1 LSIVA
6 LLAVLQVW
14 GVDMIAWFRDGGLG
28 ERIAGAA
35 LMVLIAVILAVVIW
49 EGTNNWVDRQIASM
63 SASGDY
69 ARLARL
75 RTLLPL
81 LRSSLL
87 AVIVVVVGFTTLSQ
101 LGVNIAP
108 LLAGAGI
115 IGVAL
120 GFGSQKL
127 VQDVITGIFL
137 LLENTMQVG
146 DWVTVSGLSGSVE
159 NLSVR
164 TIRLRAGDGSVHV
177 IPFSSVTTVTNTNR
191 GIGNAAV
198 SVTVAAA
205 EDTDRVGETLKEIG
219 AKLRADPDFRDQI
232 LDDFAL
238 WGVDKVDG
246 ATATVLGQMPCKDT
260 GRWGVQRE
268 FIRRIKKRFEELGIE
283 IALPA
288 QAVVLSRAPKHTAE
302 MPHTQDNPPVA
313 AASGAE
319 RHSPPPT
326 ALGNTQ

>member
-1 LSIVA
+1 VLV
-6 LLAVLQVW
+6 LL
-14 GVDMIAWFRDGGLG
+14 
-28 ERIAGAA
+28 IAG
-35 LMVLIAVILAVVIW
+35 ILAVVIW
-49 EGTNNWVDRQIASM
+49 EAVNAWIDRKIAGM
-63 SASGDY
+63 SARGEY
-69 ARLARL
+69 ARAARL

-81 LRSSLL
+81 LHTTLL
-87 AVIVVVVGFTTLSQ
+87 VVIMLIVGFTALSQ

-115 IGVAL
+115 LGVAV

-146 DWVTVSGLSGSVE
+146 DWVTVSGLSGKVE
-159 NLSVR
+159 NLSIR

-177 IPFSSVTTVTNTNR
+177 IPFSSVTTVTNTNK

-198 SVTVAAA
+198 SVTVAFS
-205 EDTDRVGETLKEIG
+205 EDPDRVGAVLKEIG
-219 AKLRADPDFRDQI
+219 AGMREDPAFKGEI

-246 ATATVLGQMPCKDT
+246 ATFTVLGQIPCKDT

-268 FIRRIKKRFEELGIE
+268 FNRRIKQRFEELGIA

-288 QAVVLSRAPKHTAE
+288 QSVVLQRPNRSLPDAE
-302 MPHTQDNPPVA
+302 AREEVRREPESEMA
-313 AASGAE
+313 AADGGAE
-319 RHSPPPT
+319 KNSPPPA